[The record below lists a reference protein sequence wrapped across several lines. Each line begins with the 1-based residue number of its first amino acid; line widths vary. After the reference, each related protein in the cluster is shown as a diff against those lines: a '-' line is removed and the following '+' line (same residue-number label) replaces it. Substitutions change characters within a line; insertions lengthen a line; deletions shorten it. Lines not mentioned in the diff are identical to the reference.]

1 MLTDPIAD
9 MLTRI
14 RNANKVKAATVSMPS
29 SNEKVEITK
38 ILVSEGYVDSY
49 IVEGDAVKTLT
60 ITLKYTSK
68 GERVL
73 TDLKKVSKPGLRVYS
88 PVEKLPRVLNGLGI
102 AIVSTSKGLL
112 TDKQCRKENVGGEVI
127 ALVY

>member
-14 RNANKVKAATVSMPS
+14 RNANKVKASTVSMSS
-29 SNEKVEITK
+29 SNEKAEIAK
-38 ILVSEGYVDSY
+38 ILVQEGYIADY
-49 IVEGDAVKTLT
+49 KVEGDKVKTLT
-60 ITLKYTSK
+60 LTLKYTSK

-73 TDLKKVSKPGLRVYS
+73 SNLVKVSKPGLRVYS

-112 TDKQCRKENVGGEVI
+112 TDKQCRQENVGGEVI

>member
-14 RNANKVKAATVSMPS
+14 RNANKVKSATVSMPS

-38 ILVSEGYVDSY
+38 ILVSEGYVESY

-60 ITLKYTSK
+60 ITLKYTSR

>member
-14 RNANKVKAATVSMPS
+14 RNANKVKASTVSMSS
-29 SNEKVEITK
+29 SNEKAEIAK
-38 ILVSEGYVDSY
+38 ILVQEGYIADY
-49 IVEGDAVKTLT
+49 IVEGDKVKTLT

-73 TDLKKVSKPGLRVYS
+73 SNLVKVSKPGLRVYS

-112 TDKQCRKENVGGEVI
+112 TDKQCRQENVGGEVI